1 MTVTSPRAQL
11 AADPD
16 LGAGNVLTTL
26 VARGIGLDEPSLTFD
41 TDVGPHPAWQ
51 PLTIRELDR
60 QVRARAARLQALGVR
75 RRDPVAVSATAAADI
90 VLTFLALTRLGAIPA
105 LLNAKVP
112 PELAAIYLRRLRAV
126 GLLAD
131 AERLDGLAGQDFGT
145 PVLEEIGKLGA
156 GDPDGAPPAYRH
168 APGDPV
174 AVTHSSGTTG
184 VPKAVVHSHATL
196 FAALRHRLTLPRAR
210 GTERILSAFPV
221 PHAAGLIVLN
231 QALSG
236 QGQLLMLSRQTGPT
250 VLDAIERW
258 RPAAVFGFATTW
270 ADLAH
275 HDLAARDLDSITLWS
290 NTGDCAHEAHIRRLI
305 AHGHRMVP
313 STQGPVR
320 KPGSSFIDALGSS
333 EMGHSHFF
341 ITHTPET
348 NRYGRCIG
356 RPHAW
361 ADVVVLD
368 PDDNVLPDGEIGEIA
383 TKAPTLSLGYW
394 NDSVTTYRTRVR
406 GYFLTGDLGYRDA
419 DGYFYQV
426 DRLVDAV
433 DLGGGKRLFTALSE
447 ERILL
452 ACPDVVDCTVVA
464 VRDGDAVVTDV
475 LLELEDGADPAAD
488 RDGAIR
494 EALGPDVAAT
504 LRRSVVVGEDDIPLG
519 PTGKVRKFALRE
531 RYLATQGAL

>member
-1 MTVTSPRAQL
+1 MTIKSVRAQL

-26 VARGIGLDEPSLTFD
+26 VARGIGLDSPALTFD
-41 TDVGPHPAWQ
+41 TDIGPHPAWQ
-51 PLTIRELDR
+51 PLTVRELDR
-60 QVRARAARLQALGVR
+60 LVRARAADLHALGVR
-75 RRDPVAVSATAAADI
+75 RRDPVAVTATAAADL
-90 VLTFLALTRLGAIPA
+90 VLNFLALARLGAIPA

-112 PELAAIYLRRLRAV
+112 PELAALYLNRLRPA
-126 GLLAD
+126 GILGDAARLA
-131 AERLDGLAGQDFGT
+131 ELAGHDLGA
-145 PVLEEIGKLGA
+145 PVLTDVAKLGSA
-156 GDPDGAPPAYRH
+156 DPDAAPAPYRH
-168 APGDPV
+168 YKDDPV
-174 AVTHSSGTTG
+174 AITHSSGTTG
-184 VPKAVVHSHATL
+184 VPKAVVHSHSSL
-196 FAALRHRLTLPRAR
+196 FAALKHRLTLPRSR

-236 QGQLLMLSRQTGPT
+236 QGELLMLSQQTGPT
-250 VLDAIERW
+250 ILDAIERW
-258 RPAAVFGFATTW
+258 RPAGVFGFATTW

-275 HDLAARDLDSITLWS
+275 YDLAGRDLDSVTLWA

-305 AHGHRMVP
+305 ANGHRMEATP
-313 STQGPVR
+313 QGPVR
-320 KPGSSFIDALGSS
+320 RPGSRFIDALGSS

-368 PDDNVLPDGEIGEIA
+368 PDDNELPTGQIGELA
-383 TKAPTLSLGYW
+383 TNAPTLALGYW
-394 NDSVTTYRTRVR
+394 NDSVTHYRTRVR
-406 GYFLTGDLGYRDA
+406 GYFLTGDLGYRDE
-419 DGYFYQV
+419 DGYYYQV
-426 DRLVDAV
+426 DRLVDSV

-447 ERILL
+447 ERILM

-464 VRDGDAVVTDV
+464 VQDNGRVVTDV
-475 LLELEDGADPAAD
+475 LLEPEVGADPGAD
-488 RDGAIR
+488 RTEAIR
-494 EALGPDVAAT
+494 GALGPDVAPT
-504 LRRSVVVGEDDIPLG
+504 LRRIVVVGDDDIPFG

-531 RYLATQGAL
+531 RYLRSQDAR